1 MHHSCIYNIHTWCT
15 FVYLALDFYFIF
27 HFFFIGMFLFYF
39 LRIFPRC
46 SDSCFL
52 FVFFFWFCCRQEVYL
67 FLSHVLRYN
76 NKIEG
81 KDAQAYCIRCIA
93 SQRISY
99 SKHLKICSV
108 GRHNVVEFYLH
119 IRGLIFQFA
128 KENGFRP
135 CILSCADGTNCMCL
149 HKRHKHV
156 AHFSDTTSYVAIYLP
171 ENNSDNFQS
180 NSSSMFARAIF
191 FFLLS
196 FYICLSV
203 CPFMLHN
210 LGSFFVVRL
219 RILTVCVYLWK
230 VSRFNFIWLL
240 PRRTL
245 KDFDVFKWCLRSTR
259 HVLCYDSPFFYIF
272 FSAVFQS
279 FHYICWSISPLD
291 ILISF
296 CFDCA
301 LESPV
306 NCGWMWIACMKPQR
320 SQVKIADPC
329 TKDSGKHGTEVNE
342 QKAKQT
348 SARKKKKKEK
358 NENTKIFLEHEKLD
372 NSYFILFRLDIASA
386 KLLPTMF
393 SLGFLSCSSPQ
404 TILIR
409 YSSSFVCH
417 TQIVI
422 WCCDC
427 DCCRRYWYRRF
438 SPSTVG
444 CNNAQEYSPA
454 KNAKKIILKAIGK
467 VTHLADGTPPVKL
480 NALNH
485 TNCNAFRAAACTR

>member
-1 MHHSCIYNIHTWCT
+1 
-15 FVYLALDFYFIF
+15 
-27 HFFFIGMFLFYF
+27 MFLFYF

-135 CILSCADGTNCMCL
+135 CILSYADGTNCICL

-348 SARKKKKKEK
+348 SARKKKRRKKM
-358 NENTKIFLEHEKLD
+358 KIRKSFLNMK
-372 NSYFILFRLDIASA
+372 SWIILISSFFVWTLLRQNFYQLCSLSA
-386 KLLPTMF
+386 FFLALLPKLYW
-393 SLGFLSCSSPQ
+393 SV
-404 TILIR
+404 IR
-409 YSSSFVCH
+409 VRSF
-417 TQIVI
+417 
-422 WCCDC
+422 
-427 DCCRRYWYRRF
+427 
-438 SPSTVG
+438 
-444 CNNAQEYSPA
+444 A
-454 KNAKKIILKAIGK
+454 ILK
-467 VTHLADGTPPVKL
+467 
-480 NALNH
+480 
-485 TNCNAFRAAACTR
+485 